1 MKSINSMR
9 ILVAALCAIILT
21 GIVGCGGTETET
33 VVETIGG
40 SKIIGKDG
48 ISITSVS
55 PDNDLVDGVN
65 TTFTVVVRYTLA
77 STNSGELMIG
87 FNTQEVDSFRML
99 SSASKIVS
107 KGTGEYKFIVET
119 TVKDW
124 GEDGDFEVY
133 VNLSENPHLN
143 SWSPL
148 ATDSKILY
156 LR

>member
-9 ILVAALCAIILT
+9 ILVAALCVIILI
-21 GIVGCGGTETET
+21 GIAGCGGTETET
-33 VVETIGG
+33 TVETI
-40 SKIIGKDG
+40 SKDG
-48 ISITSVS
+48 INITSVS
-55 PDNDLVDGVN
+55 PDKDLVDGVN

-87 FNTQEVDSFRML
+87 FNTQEVGSFGMI

-107 KGTGEYKFIVET
+107 KGTGEYKFIVKA

-124 GEDGDFEVY
+124 GEEGDFEVY
-133 VNLSENPHLN
+133 VNLSENPHPN

-148 ATDSKILY
+148 ATDLKILY